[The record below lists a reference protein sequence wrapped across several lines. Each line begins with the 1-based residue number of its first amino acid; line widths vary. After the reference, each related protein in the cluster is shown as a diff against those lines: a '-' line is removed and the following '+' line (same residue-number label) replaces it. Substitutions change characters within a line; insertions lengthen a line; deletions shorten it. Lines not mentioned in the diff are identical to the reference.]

1 MKSTTS
7 VTLALLTLLLAAGC
21 SAAPDA
27 GTPAGSPSTSP
38 AVTLPSPNAVQQEA
52 LLASLARIDP
62 RLADGP
68 AVDRARSLCGSI
80 LGMATADQLIAA
92 VKARFAGGG
101 GAPLTD
107 GDAQRILSAIG
118 ANGFCR

>member
-1 MKSTTS
+1 MKITTS
-7 VTLALLTLLLAAGC
+7 ITLALLTLLLSAGC
-21 SAAPDA
+21 SAAPEA
-27 GTPAGSPSTSP
+27 GAPATSPPAGP
-38 AVTLPSPNAVQQEA
+38 AVTLPSPNAAQQEA
-52 LLASLARIDP
+52 LLAALAKIDP
-62 RLADGP
+62 RLTDGQ

-101 GAPLTD
+101 GPPLTD
-107 GDAQRILSAIG
+107 GDAQRVLSAIG

>member
-1 MKSTTS
+1 MKNTTS
-7 VTLALLTLLLAAGC
+7 VTLTLLTLLLAAGC
-21 SAAPDA
+21 SAAPGA
-27 GTPAGSPSTSP
+27 GTPAGSSPPGP
-38 AVTLPSPNAVQQEA
+38 AVTLPSPNAAQQEA
-52 LLASLARIDP
+52 LLASLAGIDP
-62 RLADGP
+62 RLADGQ
-68 AVDRARSLCGSI
+68 AVDKARSLCGSI

-92 VKARFAGGG
+92 VKARFPGGG

>member
-1 MKSTTS
+1 MKIPTS
-7 VTLALLTLLLAAGC
+7 ITLALLTLLLAAGC
-21 SAAPDA
+21 SAAPDG

-38 AVTLPSPNAVQQEA
+38 AVTLPSPNAAQQEA

-62 RLADGP
+62 QLADGR

-101 GAPLTD
+101 APLTD
-107 GDAQRILSAIG
+107 GDAQRVLSAIG